1 MFCKQTIEREGVFLS
16 SVSSLLCVCVCG
28 ASLQQRMQGKT
39 GSRFRALSL
48 SLSLSL
54 LSMLSSS
61 FALSL
66 LVCTNHNYV
75 SVSLSL
81 FRHAIFIRLIIHS
94 IIMYKDYILLI
105 LLRLRH
111 AFVVVVVDISRQ
123 NTQR

>member
-39 GSRFRALSL
+39 GSRFRSL